1 MFMKLIRS
9 DTVELEYVSVKW
21 LIRWS
26 MTPLHQFK
34 VKLLAWST
42 TESPHTDGPPPY
54 TSLKQACPYK
64 QYRELGFEELE
75 CISLVKKAPNLF
87 FNDSNLQECMNN
99 IMTPRKNSKVL
110 FIRTLPYDV
119 ITKLSCAFKTTPD
132 LLTCS

>member
-42 TESPHTDGPPPY
+42 TESPHTDGLPPY

-64 QYRELGFEELE
+64 QNCELCFEELE
-75 CISLVKKAPNLF
+75 CISLVKKAQNLF
-87 FNDSNLQECMNN
+87 FNYSNLHKVNEQHYD
-99 IMTPRKNSKVL
+99 TKNKKGVFNL
-110 FIRTLPYDV
+110 HA
-119 ITKLSCAFKTTPD
+119 TKWCDYQTVMCF
-132 LLTCS
+132 

>member
-42 TESPHTDGPPPY
+42 TESPRADGLPPY

-64 QYRELGFEELE
+64 QRRELGFEELE
-75 CISLVKKAPNLF
+75 CISLVKKAQNLF
-87 FNDSNLQECMNN
+87 FNDSNLQEVYEQHYEKIQMLC
-99 IMTPRKNSKVL
+99 
-110 FIRTLPYDV
+110 FIFARYTVWCDYQTV
-119 ITKLSCAFKTTPD
+119 MCF
-132 LLTCS
+132 